1 MKYSEFEIVNYKT
14 KLEMRNKLLNES
26 NLIIY
31 VCGTLGEVEIL
42 KHGKMRFGENLF
54 HDEFNKIHFNN
65 NFKTINISFDVSNRK
80 KPAEKKRNETEMRL
94 IESPVNLLPS
104 SSNRAIFSLPFDNVS
119 MIKIL
124 LKRAKLEHSTNNFY
138 LNLVILRRLQQSLNS
153 IIKKFIIF
161 SLDRAFRN
169 IIQKQIKTNKDIFL
183 IEELVERDHYN
194 YLFDSEIIE
203 SENL

>member
-1 MKYSEFEIVNYKT
+1 
-14 KLEMRNKLLNES
+14 MRNKLLTEA

-31 VCGTLGEVEIL
+31 VCGTLSEVEIL

-65 NFKTINISFDVSNRK
+65 NFKTINISFDVSDRK
-80 KPAEKKRNETEMRL
+80 KSKQKKRNETEMKL
-94 IESPVNLLPS
+94 IESPVNVFPS
-104 SSNRAIFSLPFDNVS
+104 SPKRAIFSLPFDNTS
-119 MIKIL
+119 MIKTF
-124 LKRAKLEHSTNNFY
+124 LKRTKLENSTNTFY
-138 LNLVILRRLQQSLNS
+138 LNLAILRRLQQSLNS

-161 SLDRAFRN
+161 NLDRAFRK
-169 IIQKQIKTNKDIFL
+169 IIKKQIKTNKDIFL